1 MARCGKSIIST
12 LQKSVFL
19 NLRLNCVIRDEQHQ
33 KSLSSAI
40 DKDEC
45 VKLELYLVEDED
57 MDDDVDI
64 ATDLLTRKLN
74 CDWCS
79 DLYKKTSSE
88 DAYSIVIKTKKAPH

>member
-1 MARCGKSIIST
+1 M

-19 NLRLNCVIRDEQHQ
+19 HLRLNCAIPDEQHQ

-45 VKLELYLVEDED
+45 VKRELYLVEDEY

-64 ATDLLTRKLN
+64 ATDLLARKLS
-74 CDWCS
+74 CDWCR
-79 DLYKKTSSE
+79 DLYKKTSGE
-88 DAYSIVIKTKKAPH
+88 NAYSIVIKTKKAPHWQQTEI